1 MHHDPAPSSTAPAT
15 PERLPLSLAWLALG
29 AFAIG
34 TESFIVAGLLPV
46 LAADLRISP
55 THAGQLVLLFALS
68 YAIGSPLMAAACAR
82 FGRRPL
88 LVASLAAFS
97 GLTLLASMA
106 QGFGQLALARLALG
120 LVAGVFVPTASAVAA
135 SLVSP
140 ALRGRALAIVTG
152 GGTLAV
158 ALGVPLGA
166 WIAGWG
172 GWRTAYLLIAAL
184 GLVATLG
191 LAAGLPRRLAVAA
204 PAASGGAAFA
214 VLRAP
219 GVLAGLGVSVL
230 WTTGGF
236 SFYTYIALFLSH
248 TVGIGPEGI
257 GAVFVAIGV
266 AAALGT
272 AAGGWATDR
281 FGADRVARGFALLL
295 VAVPR
300 RAVAGGPG
308 AARRPGA
315 AGRGGPGGAVG
326 FRGLGLRAG
335 AGGAADPA
343 GARTRADDAVA
354 QRLGDLPRDRGRLAV
369 RWRGDRVVRR
379 ERRRLGE
386 RGLPARRRAA
396 AGPWPPARRRR
407 GRAGRGARGGL
418 TAFSYFFDSNIG
430 RFVARSRQSRP
441 KPEQQSCQSGYN
453 AGFVSILRRSLFSSL
468 HRLADWH
475 RGPLNPI

>member
-1 MHHDPAPSSTAPAT
+1 
-15 PERLPLSLAWLALG
+15 
-29 AFAIG
+29 
-34 TESFIVAGLLPV
+34 
-46 LAADLRISP
+46 
-55 THAGQLVLLFALS
+55 VLLFALS

-184 GLVATLG
+184 GLVATVG

-236 SFYTYIALFLSH
+236 SFYTYIALFLSR

-295 VAVPR
+295 VAVLGGLSLAAQALPGGLALPAVVGLAAVR
-300 RAVAGGPG
+300 LIRLAPERAPMTLSLNASAIYLGIAAGSLFGGVAIAWFGVSAVGWVG
-308 AARRPGA
+308 AACQL
-315 AGRGGPGGAVG
+315 AGVLLLARGRQRGGALARVG
-326 FRGLGLRAG
+326 E
-335 AGGAADPA
+335 PA
-343 GARTRADDAVA
+343 
-354 QRLGDLPRDRGRLAV
+354 
-369 RWRGDRVVRR
+369 
-379 ERRRLGE
+379 
-386 RGLPARRRAA
+386 
-396 AGPWPPARRRR
+396 
-407 GRAGRGARGGL
+407 
-418 TAFSYFFDSNIG
+418 TA
-430 RFVARSRQSRP
+430 
-441 KPEQQSCQSGYN
+441 
-453 AGFVSILRRSLFSSL
+453 
-468 HRLADWH
+468 
-475 RGPLNPI
+475 